1 MNASPPGNRN
11 PIHPTH
17 RTQDELRA
25 DYEQRQ
31 EKFEHL
37 KTEIM
42 QERGVLIASKLHAHG
57 ELQDG
62 EEIALGVEFFAE
74 NAAKRGTKP
83 FQIDLMRSDEWHD
96 RLSVAEKQVFE
107 IREKERGSIESSRR
121 ETEQGPAAE
130 QSGGQAEPEKAPLH
144 RRPAGVAPS
153 PNSYAELDEA
163 HTRAAQETIDRA
175 SMRTEFG
182 AAADEVTGRPRPEGP
197 REPELDPSDRG
208 PSGNGPNRLSPAA
221 VTPEQAARFERLN
234 GNFEND
240 GYGSPAQ
247 GHVAAESSQDH
258 QMADA
263 SKTLNRSERE
273 SKEIEATDNGQEMTD
288 TRAARMERLRG
299 NIPYDNEI
307 NRQVQ
312 HDEHHNEGPSLG

>member
-25 DYEQRQ
+25 DYEQQRQ
-31 EKFEHL
+31 KL
-37 KTEIM
+37 KQDKAEMM

-62 EEIALGVEFFAE
+62 EDIALGVEFFAE

-83 FQIDLMRSDEWHD
+83 SQLDLMRSDEWHD

-121 ETEQGPAAE
+121 EPEQGPHAG
-130 QSGGQAEPEKAPLH
+130 QSGMQPGPEKAPLH
-144 RRPAGVAPS
+144 RRPAGVAPGS
-153 PNSYAELDEA
+153 NSYAELDEA
-163 HTRAAQETIDRA
+163 HARAAQTTTNRE
-175 SMRTEFG
+175 SMRTEFDV
-182 AAADEVTGRPRPEGP
+182 AADEVTGRLRPEGP

-208 PSGNGPNRLSPAA
+208 PSGNGPSRLSPAA

-240 GYGSPAQ
+240 GYGSPSQ

-258 QMADA
+258 QMAD
-263 SKTLNRSERE
+263 SSTTLNRSERE
-273 SKEIEATDNGQEMTD
+273 SKEIEATDIGQEMTD

-299 NIPYDNEI
+299 NIPYDNEVD
-307 NRQVQ
+307 REVQ
-312 HDEHHNEGPSLG
+312 HHEHHNEGPSLG

>member
-1 MNASPPGNRN
+1 
-11 PIHPTH
+11 
-17 RTQDELRA
+17 
-25 DYEQRQ
+25 
-31 EKFEHL
+31 
-37 KTEIM
+37 
-42 QERGVLIASKLHAHG
+42 
-57 ELQDG
+57 
-62 EEIALGVEFFAE
+62 
-74 NAAKRGTKP
+74 
-83 FQIDLMRSDEWHD
+83 
-96 RLSVAEKQVFE
+96 
-107 IREKERGSIESSRR
+107 
-121 ETEQGPAAE
+121 
-130 QSGGQAEPEKAPLH
+130 
-144 RRPAGVAPS
+144 
-153 PNSYAELDEA
+153 
-163 HTRAAQETIDRA
+163 
-175 SMRTEFG
+175 
-182 AAADEVTGRPRPEGP
+182 
-197 REPELDPSDRG
+197 
-208 PSGNGPNRLSPAA
+208 